1 MGTYFVMESA
11 ACSSTEITARTERL
25 SFSTK
30 QNGYLIAD
38 QVYGSKQPGSAP
50 LSWIG
55 GSTPASRRM
64 RAERAKPKRERQK
77 PGREEYSRLEK
88 QDPCSGLRVCRAKPG
103 AWRAGVVHAQHVSE
117 RT

>member
-88 QDPCSGLRVCRAKPG
+88 QDLAPAYEF
-103 AWRAGVVHAQHVSE
+103 AGRSLA
-117 RT
+117 